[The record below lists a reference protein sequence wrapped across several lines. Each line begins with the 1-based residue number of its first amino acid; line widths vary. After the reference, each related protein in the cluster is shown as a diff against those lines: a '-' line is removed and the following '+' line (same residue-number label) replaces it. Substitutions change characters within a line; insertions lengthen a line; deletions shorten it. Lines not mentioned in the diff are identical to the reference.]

1 MTNDRISAL
10 LAGALAAAV
19 GALAA
24 APAAAQDVG
33 AKTPPARTLEALNT
47 GRFEKCFGVALKGQ
61 NDCFAGGA
69 TTCAGTSSA
78 DYQGNSFMLVA
89 KGTCTA
95 IKTPN
100 GDGSLT
106 PRG

>member
-1 MTNDRISAL
+1 MTNDRMAAL
-10 LAGALAAAV
+10 LAGALVAAV

-24 APAAAQDVG
+24 APAVADDG
-33 AKTPPARTLEALNT
+33 MKTPPARTLEALNT

-69 TTCAGTSSA
+69 TTCAGTSEA

-95 IKTPN
+95 IKTPS
-100 GDGSLT
+100 GEGSLT
-106 PRG
+106 PKG